1 MHSGDKRAVLTLITC
16 MCFVERRRRFDI
28 NAAYGGPKV
37 TVLCDVPRSDPIFHT
52 PDLRLKVEFF
62 DDRLFLTDM
71 GGMDNCKLVAVVR
84 SCCVVGGVHGGVVAD
99 VGSQLE
105 VIRERE
111 HLSDLIRTETSYE
124 YSIDDILQPD
134 ISVSR
139 NGVYLPYLMVEV
151 AVSETLAH
159 ATRKAKKYF
168 QLDTSEVQVVLVISV
183 GRFVQ
188 GDETSL
194 KSLKA
199 LVFRRDDV
207 EHPTV
212 TSFMRGE
219 NYSSL
224 ALEGPY
230 VLDLEKVRMSV
241 YDEISQPPPP
251 KK

>member
-1 MHSGDKRAVLTLITC
+1 M
-16 MCFVERRRRFDI
+16 
-28 NAAYGGPKV
+28 
-37 TVLCDVPRSDPIFHT
+37 
-52 PDLRLKVEFF
+52 
-62 DDRLFLTDM
+62 
-71 GGMDNCKLVAVVR
+71 
-84 SCCVVGGVHGGVVAD
+84 VAD

-224 ALEGPY
+224 TLAGPY
-230 VLDLEKVRMSV
+230 VLDLEEVRMSV

>member
-1 MHSGDKRAVLTLITC
+1 MA
-16 MCFVERRRRFDI
+16 F
-28 NAAYGGPKV
+28 KV
-37 TVLCDVPRSDPIFHT
+37 GL
-52 PDLRLKVEFF
+52 
-62 DDRLFLTDM
+62 
-71 GGMDNCKLVAVVR
+71 
-84 SCCVVGGVHGGVVAD
+84 
-99 VGSQLE
+99 QLE
-105 VIRERE
+105 VIREIS
-111 HLSDLIRTETSYE
+111 HLSDLIQTEASFE
-124 YSIDDILQPD
+124 YWTDDTKPDILQPD
-134 ISVSR
+134 VSVNR
-139 NGVYLPYLMVEV
+139 NGVYLPYVMVEV

-168 QLDTSEVQVVLVISV
+168 QLDTSEVKVVLVISV
-183 GRFVQ
+183 GKFVQ

-230 VLDLEKVRMSV
+230 VLDLEKVQMSV
-241 YDEISQPPPP
+241 YDQISQPPPP